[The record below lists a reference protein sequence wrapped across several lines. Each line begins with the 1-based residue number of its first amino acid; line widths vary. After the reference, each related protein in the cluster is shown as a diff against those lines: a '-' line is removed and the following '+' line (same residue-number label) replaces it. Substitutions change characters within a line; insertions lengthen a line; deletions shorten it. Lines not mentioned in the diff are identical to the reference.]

1 MSMRKKSW
9 PLRTEEMTLKQR
21 HERLLDCE
29 RQLREIRVLLTEMM
43 AVVHEIEDNN
53 PRDPTKITRLSCRFL
68 VLIAIV
74 DTALEE
80 MREYREHGPQDWWF
94 D

>member
-1 MSMRKKSW
+1 MSTRKKSR

-29 RQLREIRVLLTEMM
+29 RQLREIRVLLTEM
-43 AVVHEIEDNN
+43 AKVVREIEDNK
-53 PRDPTKITRLSCRFL
+53 PKHPEDITRLSCRFL